1 MNCSNLG
8 SYCSFQIA
16 SHFTIRNGR
25 YFLSRN
31 IYQTT
36 NLSAANRIK
45 QDWRW
50 ICQNKMSMIC
60 ISKVAVF
67 QHQHNKTRWDI
78 NYAKGRIKL
87 CKLNSYVVEKVICY
101 FNISTQDHKTST
113 KGLFCNLATLILTLG
128 LQRDRRRFEKQPS
141 QTIVNGAYAPNS
153 FAALVLYCTPFNSP
167 IFFNE
172 RCYCS
177 SFQFNPEEN
186 IARKSD
192 CKETL
197 LIMQLP
203 WKDHMIEIL
212 QWNRT

>member
-31 IYQTT
+31 IYQTA
-36 NLSAANRIK
+36 NLSAADRIK

-67 QHQHNKTRWDI
+67 QHQLNKTRWDI
-78 NYAKGRIKL
+78 NYAKGKIKFQLARKIKL

-153 FAALVLYCTPFNSP
+153 VAALVLYCTPLIVPFSSM
-167 IFFNE
+167 
-172 RCYCS
+172 RDVTVLCS
-177 SFQFNPEEN
+177 NLTLKKTLQEN
-186 IARKSD
+186 LIVRK
-192 CKETL
+192 
-197 LIMQLP
+197 
-203 WKDHMIEIL
+203 HY
-212 QWNRT
+212 

>member
-31 IYQTT
+31 IHQTA

-50 ICQNKMSMIC
+50 ICQNIMSMIC
-60 ISKVAVF
+60 IWKVAVF
-67 QHQHNKTRWDI
+67 QHQRNKTQWDI
-78 NYAKGRIKL
+78 NYAKGKIKFQLARKIKL
-87 CKLNSYVVEKVICY
+87 CKLNSYAVEKVTCY
-101 FNISTQDHKTST
+101 FNSSTQDHKTST

-153 FAALVLYCTPFNSP
+153 VAALVLYCTPLKVPFSSMRVVTVP
-167 IFFNE
+167 
-172 RCYCS
+172 CS
-177 SFQFNPEEN
+177 NLTLKKTLQEN
-186 IARKSD
+186 RIVRK
-192 CKETL
+192 
-197 LIMQLP
+197 
-203 WKDHMIEIL
+203 HY
-212 QWNRT
+212 

>member
-1 MNCSNLG
+1 VNCSNLG

-31 IYQTT
+31 IYQTA

-50 ICQNKMSMIC
+50 ICPNIMSMIC
-60 ISKVAVF
+60 IWKVAVF
-67 QHQHNKTRWDI
+67 QHQRNKTRWDI
-78 NYAKGRIKL
+78 NYAKGKIKFQLARKIKL

-153 FAALVLYCTPFNSP
+153 VAALVLYCTPLIVPFSSMRVVTVP
-167 IFFNE
+167 
-172 RCYCS
+172 CS
-177 SFQFNPEEN
+177 NLTLKKTLQEN
-186 IARKSD
+186 RIVRK
-192 CKETL
+192 
-197 LIMQLP
+197 
-203 WKDHMIEIL
+203 HY
-212 QWNRT
+212 